1 MYANEYEQSRVTTAV
16 ERLLKAK
23 KERDHYQE
31 TLEKDTAKLTT
42 AREEA
47 SVCEIEVQ
55 VRT

>member
-1 MYANEYEQSRVTTAV
+1 MYADEREQSRVTTAV
-16 ERLLKAK
+16 ERLCKAK
-23 KERDHYQE
+23 KALDHYQE
-31 TLEKDTAKLTT
+31 TLDKDTAKLTT